1 MALGKD
7 FKVNITRLTTAVSQR
22 GFGTILV
29 LSNEKDFEPKRFGGL
44 DDMVDDFG
52 TDTVTYG
59 MASDLFGQGVDEIL
73 VAGADTQLA
82 TELVDVLDE
91 LVVTDD
97 GFFGVVCTDN
107 AKATI
112 TAIAGWVEGKE
123 KVYAVTS
130 DDKEIAVDSN
140 QTLIA
145 YHGTDNLGEIALAY
159 MLTKEIGTVDLDGKV
174 ISGITS
180 SEVDA
185 TEYGVLKGNNVNVA
199 VEEFGRLVIKG
210 GNMGGGEKVDIVLSE
225 FWIRIRMEEDLA
237 VLKMNTPKIPYTDG
251 GVALLVSVATTRLK
265 MAVNRGI
272 IALDGDGV
280 PEFTVSYIPV
290 ADVPESERAG
300 RVYDYVK
307 WTARLS
313 GSIRSGTIYGEL
325 TV

>member
-7 FKVNITRLTTAVSQR
+7 FKVNITRLTTAVGQR

-29 LSNEKDFEPKRFGGL
+29 LSNEKDYEPKRFGGL
-44 DDMVDDFG
+44 EDMVTDFDD
-52 TDTVTYG
+52 TKTYK

-73 VAGADTQLA
+73 VAGAQTQLA
-82 TELVDVLDE
+82 TDLVNVLDE
-91 LVVTDD
+91 LIVTDD
-97 GFFGVVCTDN
+97 EFFGVVCTDN
-107 AKATI
+107 AKTTI
-112 TAIAGWVEGKE
+112 TALSGWVEGKD

-130 DDKEIAVDSN
+130 DDEEIAVNSN
-140 QTLIA
+140 QTLVA
-145 YHGTDNLGEIALAY
+145 YHEKDNLGEIALAY
-159 MLTKEIGTVDLDGKV
+159 MLTKEIGSVDLDGKV

-185 TEYGVLKGNNVNVA
+185 TEYGVLKDNNVNVC

-210 GNMGGGEKVDIVLSE
+210 GNMGGGEKVDIVLAE
-225 FWIRIRMEEDLA
+225 FWIKMRMEEDLA

-251 GVALLVSVATTRLK
+251 GVALLVDVAVTRLK
-265 MAVNRGI
+265 IAVRRGL

-280 PEFTVSYIPV
+280 PEYEVTYIPV
-290 ADVPESERAG
+290 SEVPESERAG

-313 GSIRSGTIYGEL
+313 GSIRGGTIYGEL